1 MADRCNRPL
10 LAYTVQGIAKKSRSS
25 QPNNHLEEIMSA
37 RLKWRGAVASFF
49 ATTALAAF
57 LVPASAQAPSG
68 QPITIGFGMAL
79 TGPLA
84 ANGKQALLGA
94 KIWEE
99 TINKKG
105 GLLGRPVKLVYY
117 DDQSNPSTV
126 PGIYTKLLDVDKV
139 DLVTGP
145 YATAMIAPAM
155 PVVMQK
161 GKVFIGLFGLAVN
174 SEFNYP
180 KYFAMIPSGP
190 ETKPSFTKGFFD
202 VAAQQNPKPQTVALV
217 AADQEFSRN
226 ACEGARENAKAA
238 GLRVVYDKTYP
249 PTTTDFSPIVRAIQ
263 ATNPDIVSVCSY
275 PLDSVGMVKAVN
287 EIGFKPKMIGG
298 AMVGLQ
304 ATVFKT
310 QLGPLLNGW
319 VNYETWVPSDKML
332 TPEVKEFLATYQSR
346 AAAEGVDPLGY
357 YLGTWGYAYM
367 ELLGNA
373 IAGAKSVNDDQVA
386 NYLRSNPVKTIM
398 GDIKFGKGGEWAE
411 SRMLQVQYHDIKG
424 NTVDQFKGMDTQTV
438 LTPAD
443 LKTGNIIYPYEKA
456 K

>member
-1 MADRCNRPL
+1 
-10 LAYTVQGIAKKSRSS
+10 
-25 QPNNHLEEIMSA
+25 MSA

-105 GLLGRPVKLVYY
+105 GLLGRPVKLIYY

-310 QLGPLLNGW
+310 HLGPLLNGW
-319 VNYETWVPSDKML
+319 VNYETWVPSEKML

-373 IAGAKSVNDDQVA
+373 IAGAKSINDDQVA

-411 SRMLQVQYHDIKG
+411 SRMLQVQYHGIKG

-438 LTPAD
+438 LTPAN